1 MIDRL
6 NIKYGNWTIIK
17 ERLET
22 RHPELVSKY
31 ERDLFYEKDY
41 YDD

>member
-1 MIDRL
+1 MVDRL
-6 NIKYGNWTIIK
+6 NIKYRIGQQSRSVW
-17 ERLET
+17 R
-22 RHPELVSKY
+22 RHPELLSKY